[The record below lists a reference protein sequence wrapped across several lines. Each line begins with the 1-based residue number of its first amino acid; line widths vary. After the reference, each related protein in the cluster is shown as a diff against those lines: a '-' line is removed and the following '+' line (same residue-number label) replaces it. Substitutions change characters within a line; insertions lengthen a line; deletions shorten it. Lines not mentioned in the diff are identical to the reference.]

1 MSCKKKRFHTR
12 GEAQKFK
19 KHTKKHFPD
28 AKQSTVYECPEPEC
42 FGGFHLTTQNRGL
55 RAFMRGKK
63 KPETDSGTI
72 QVE

>member
-1 MSCKKKRFHTR
+1 MSCKKRRFQTR
-12 GEAQKFK
+12 SAAQKFK
-19 KHTKKHFPD
+19 KGVNRIFWKH
-28 AKQSTVYECPEPEC
+28 SSVYRCPKPEC
-42 FGGFHLTTQNRGL
+42 FNSFHLTTQNRGL